1 MSDPMTNTEIEDVLS
16 SIRRLVSEEL
26 RPHGRPAA
34 ADAAQAPAANSAPR
48 VSQSLPGQAGKLLLT
63 PALRVVSDGDD
74 SYRPADDAA
83 LFAPEDEPALPKAG
97 LAGMPPPPADHGAE
111 DDADVI
117 LSADPDP
124 SPVFHRSGDVH
135 GDAADM
141 QHVIS
146 RLGAAVAGDDEWE
159 SPVGDLDDFGDAVAP
174 GPAAAGARGA
184 DFGRPEPLGSRLHL
198 SVSLSDDPDFLTPLD
213 DGATPGGM
221 DASGDD
227 FLMAGDDF
235 LATAA
240 AAPPQM
246 RRVEPPVGDAWADAA
261 AAEARAELEREP
273 DENPYAQP
281 EVAFDEEVLRDLVR
295 DIIREELA
303 GSLGERITRNVR
315 KLVRVEIARAL
326 AVRDFE

>member
-26 RPHGRPAA
+26 RPHGRFAG
-34 ADAAQAPAANSAPR
+34 ADAPQAPATGSGPR

-74 SYRPADDAA
+74 SYRPADDSA
-83 LFAPEDEPALPKAG
+83 LFAPEDAPAMPKAASAE
-97 LAGMPPPPADHGAE
+97 LPPAPEDHGAE
-111 DDADVI
+111 DDLDVI
-117 LSADPDP
+117 LSADPGP
-124 SPVFHRSGDVH
+124 LPAFRRSADVH
-135 GDAADM
+135 GDAPDM
-141 QHVIS
+141 QHVIA

-159 SPVGDLDDFGDAVAP
+159 SPVGDLDDFGDVVAP
-174 GPAAAGARGA
+174 GPTTGGVTGAG
-184 DFGRPEPLGSRLHL
+184 FGRPEPLGSRLHL
-198 SVSLSDDPDFLTPLD
+198 SVSVSDDPDFLTPLD
-213 DGATPGGM
+213 DDASPAGM

-235 LATAA
+235 VATAA
-240 AAPPQM
+240 APHQM
-246 RRVEPPVGDAWADAA
+246 RRVEPPAVDAWADAA
-261 AAEARAELEREP
+261 AAEVRAELEREP
-273 DENPYAQP
+273 AENPYAQP
-281 EVAFDEEVLRDLVR
+281 ELAFDEEVLRDLVR